1 MQTGSKSAKA
11 AAALCLLLCAGCIRS
26 EPVTLLETENIIVER
41 SGTETRVYDRTGHVY
56 TFTRG
61 RGRSAGGAYR
71 TAETAVET
79 DTIKLQTVYG
89 LIVIEDRQS
98 NETYYIK

>member
-1 MQTGSKSAKA
+1 MQSGSRSAII
-11 AAALCLLLCAGCIRS
+11 AAALCLLLGAGCIRS
-26 EPVTLLETENIIVER
+26 EPVTLLETENITVKR
-41 SGTETRVYDRTGHVY
+41 SGAETRVYDSTGHVY

-61 RGRSAGGAYR
+61 RGRSAGDVCR

-79 DTIKLQTVYG
+79 DTFILQTVYG
-89 LIVIEDRQS
+89 LIVIQDKQH